1 MSTAYLS
8 VNAWRE
14 IFARVFNDADLQSN
28 ISPDWLVN
36 PATRRRLKLDYLCQP
51 VGIAVRF
58 SGLTGKGRRRRGDWE
73 LLDEEQ
79 RDQTRDELCRLHGIQ
94 LAVIDPFD
102 DPLKQMDR
110 FLSVLSRAR
119 RLTALGD
126 HNSRE
131 KGVSMDALAAAVQS
145 ANQLR
150 FSLSRNPEQTVGT
163 LAEAWRDREANIA
176 TSLQEAAAVKAPQPT
191 RSQQRTLAQLACGQR
206 IVHTHFGDGVITE
219 VSGEGVDKRI
229 KILFDGDQER
239 TFLASLLADKLD
251 AAP

>member
-1 MSTAYLS
+1 MSSTYLS

-14 IFARVFNDADLQSN
+14 IFARVFDDPDLQSN
-28 ISPDWLVN
+28 ISPDWLIN
-36 PATRRRLKLDYLCQP
+36 PATRRRLKLDYLCQS
-51 VGIAVRF
+51 VGVAVRF

-73 LLDEEQ
+73 LLEEEQ
-79 RDQTRDELCRLHGIQ
+79 RDQTRNELCRLHGIQ

-102 DPLKQMDR
+102 DPVKQMDR
-110 FLSVLSRAR
+110 FLSVLSRAS
-119 RLTALGD
+119 RLTALDGRS
-126 HNSRE
+126 SRE

-176 TSLQEAAAVKAPQPT
+176 TSLQEAAAVKTPQPT
-191 RSQQRTLAQLACGQR
+191 RSQQRTLAQLTCGQR

-219 VSGEGVDKRI
+219 VSGEGADKRI
-229 KILFDGDQER
+229 KILFDGEQER
-239 TFLASLLADKLD
+239 TFLATLLADKLETV
-251 AAP
+251 P